1 MWSLPQFNLRGVGW
15 LAGWPAGWL
24 AGWLAG
30 CLVCSDL
37 LSCGMSGAGVL
48 QKGVRGK
55 PEVSCCSR
63 EGQTGAAACDKMASE
78 CGRERRSRRLKDR
91 LQRLCACTAP
101 PGRAQKLR
109 NCKDFVLV
117 LLHRG
122 GPRNSAKLLEAAQ
135 KLSEAP
141 GSPTCTGFV
150 LVLLHRGGPRSSPTG
165 KTLCFYCFAG
175 KCPRVHKRT
184 VLTMLTEARPSA
196 RWKKLQR
203 PQCSY

>member
-1 MWSLPQFNLRGVGW
+1 
-15 LAGWPAGWL
+15 
-24 AGWLAG
+24 
-30 CLVCSDL
+30 
-37 LSCGMSGAGVL
+37 MSGAGVL

-122 GPRNSAKLLEAAQ
+122 GPRSSAIAKTLCLYCSTGAGPETPQSSWKL
-135 KLSEAP
+135 
-141 GSPTCTGFV
+141 
-150 LVLLHRGGPRSSPTG
+150 PRSSRKLPEAPLAQALCLYCSIGEGPEAPPLERLCASTASPGSAQECTNAQCSQCSQKLAPVLVG
-165 KTLCFYCFAG
+165 KNY
-175 KCPRVHKRT
+175 
-184 VLTMLTEARPSA
+184 SA
-196 RWKKLQR
+196 RSAHIK
-203 PQCSY
+203 

>member
-101 PGRAQKLR
+101 PGRAQKLPKAPGSCPEALGSSR
-109 NCKDFVLV
+109 KPHLHRLCAWTAPSGRAQKLPHWKDFVL
-117 LLHRG
+117 LLLRREV
-122 GPRNSAKLLEAAQ
+122 PKSAQTHSAHNA
-135 KLSEAP
+135 
-141 GSPTCTGFV
+141 
-150 LVLLHRGGPRSSPTG
+150 HRSSP
-165 KTLCFYCFAG
+165 
-175 KCPRVHKRT
+175 
-184 VLTMLTEARPSA
+184 
-196 RWKKLQR
+196 
-203 PQCSY
+203 QCSLGKATAPAVLILNNNIL

>member
-101 PGRAQKLR
+101 SGRAQKLPH
-109 NCKDFVLV
+109 CKDFVL
-117 LLHRG
+117 LLLRREVPKNAQTH
-122 GPRNSAKLLEAAQ
+122 SAHNA
-135 KLSEAP
+135 
-141 GSPTCTGFV
+141 
-150 LVLLHRGGPRSSPTG
+150 HRSS
-165 KTLCFYCFAG
+165 L
-175 KCPRVHKRT
+175 
-184 VLTMLTEARPSA
+184 
-196 RWKKLQR
+196 
-203 PQCSY
+203 QCSLEKTTAPAVLILNNNIL